1 MTETVEQRM
10 TQRATRLA
18 ALQILYGQ
26 QFHGETIQQV
36 DPLLEEADAGFGE
49 GFFDEGFD
57 GSDGETTKSAK
68 TKSVTKSAT
77 KSATKSDRAFLARL
91 LSSARTNKRP
101 LQVWLASASTRRS
114 WQNVDLLLRLVLW
127 LATAEMLLERVG
139 GRGNVVGKV
148 ASVGSVLGN
157 IGKVLGLASTSI
169 ANGADKKPDSEKQDE
184 KPDNNK
190 PDNNKPDNNKPA
202 LQPDSK
208 KEDKQLRRKLG
219 ILAGEYCGIASL
231 FYDERGTIGFV
242 NGILDT
248 AASCDLPTIVAEW
261 FAAEQ
266 QEKLRITT
274 AAEERVLAQTKARE
288 DKLARELRI
297 KTHNEMIDARDKAN
311 SKIDN
316 KIDSPHIA
324 NLSYSYGADKK
335 RSDGLEKIITGE
347 RGRDDEEW

>member
-1 MTETVEQRM
+1 MGSAMTETVEQRM

-26 QFHGETIQQV
+26 QFHGETIQQI
-36 DPLLEEADAGFGE
+36 DPLLEEEDQA
-49 GFFDEGFD
+49 FDEGFD
-57 GSDGETTKSAK
+57 DGSDGEVKKSAI
-68 TKSVTKSAT
+68 
-77 KSATKSDRAFLARL
+77 KSDRAFLARL

-139 GRGNVVGKV
+139 GRGNV
-148 ASVGSVLGN
+148 ASVGGVLGN
-157 IGKVLGLASTSI
+157 IGKVIELASINIKSTGL
-169 ANGADKKPDSEKQDE
+169 NNKQDSN
-184 KPDNNK
+184 KKDN
-190 PDNNKPDNNKPA
+190 
-202 LQPDSK
+202 S
-208 KEDKQLRRKLG
+208 KEDKRLRRKLG
-219 ILAGEYCGIASL
+219 VLAGEYCGIASL

-248 AASCDLPTIVAEW
+248 AASCDLSVIVAEW
-261 FAAEQ
+261 FAAEEK
-266 QEKLRITT
+266 EKLRLTT

-311 SKIDN
+311 NKIDN
-316 KIDSPHIA
+316 KTDSPNIA
-324 NLSYSYGADKK
+324 SLSYSYGADKK